1 MSTLSSARWGNRTN
15 NYNFLDGAATIRYKY
30 REIDKLHNMLNMIQ
44 TATVT
49 AEYSRK
55 LRCRSREG
63 RFTFGDSAFT
73 ILDVGT

>member
-30 REIDKLHNMLNMIQ
+30 REIDKLHDMLNMIQ

-49 AEYSRK
+49 AGYSRK
-55 LRCRSREG
+55 LTAAEK
-63 RFTFGDSAFT
+63 GDSRLETVHLLF
-73 ILDVGT
+73 LM